1 MELEYHDIIKLNSFV
16 FLSVRVIGTRVPIT
30 LLKFC
35 WKSYWDKLLRHEP
48 ITSLQSKTLLI
59 PTQFRSRNLSEKGA
73 NRDFEFWCPNN
84 LGVKIAEYHNHV
96 SRLLKDLLASATH
109 WGKSASHFSINTQIL
124 RKVNICLPLITFDIT
139 CLLTN
144 YMFDYKSAV
153 CLHINCLLTYIAAVC
168 LKNVNCLST

>member
-59 PTQFRSRNLSEKGA
+59 QTQFWSRNLSEKGA

-109 WGKSASHFSINTQIL
+109 WGKSATHFSN
-124 RKVNICLPLITFDIT
+124 KYSNIKRSQHLLTSVYWHISCLIT
-139 CLLTN
+139 
-144 YMFDYKSAV
+144 Y
-153 CLHINCLLTYIAAVC
+153 
-168 LKNVNCLST
+168 